1 MLRSFETQTKVY
13 GWWLLKLN
21 GIDKGTG
28 ENFGG
33 YKKKDG
39 CCFCKLNFDK
49 HKSLK
54 LTMPQN
60 RYQEAPKRQTSSK
73 EGTIIVCRVCNA

>member
-54 LTMPQN
+54 LEMPQN
-60 RYQEAPKRQTSSK
+60 RYQETPQRQTSSK
-73 EGTIIVCRVCNA
+73 KGTIIVCRVCNA